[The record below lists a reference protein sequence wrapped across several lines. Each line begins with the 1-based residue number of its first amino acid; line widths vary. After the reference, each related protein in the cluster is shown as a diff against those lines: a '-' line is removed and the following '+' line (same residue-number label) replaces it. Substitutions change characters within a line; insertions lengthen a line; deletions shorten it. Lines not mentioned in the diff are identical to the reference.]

1 MHHERTMVKKHF
13 HTSLVFSVPLVLMLI
28 SCNPFAPGLDDSI
41 GDSSSFWSDQ
51 KSLDGVF
58 QNLKFAYMSRDTT
71 DYGRLFDG
79 NFIFLYPDYD
89 RGGAEISWGR
99 DEEMRTAHGLFQSVQ
114 RLDLVWNQRDSS
126 STDLFVTEASVTR
139 GFNLSVTFNAG
150 DIVRVDGYA
159 SLQLGRQSAQDPW
172 MIVRW
177 HDDSNH

>member
-1 MHHERTMVKKHF
+1 MKYCVISIPFLCMV
-13 HTSLVFSVPLVLMLI
+13 V
-28 SCNPFAPGLDDSI
+28 SCNPFAPGLDDSSGETLSI
-41 GDSSSFWSDQ
+41 WSDQ
-51 KSLDGVF
+51 KNPDGVF
-58 QNLKFAYMSRDTT
+58 QNLKFAYMSRDTS

-114 RLDLVWNQRDSS
+114 RLDLVWNNIIDSS
-126 STDLFVTEASVTR
+126 SIDSYITEASISR

-159 SLQLGRQSAQDPW
+159 SLQLGRQSAHDPW